1 MSEIVE
7 TVARAMAQ
15 KDAEDEGL
23 KFPTSP
29 TAYRTYMGLARAA
42 IEAYEA
48 AKREAAEP
56 YVTRVEN
63 GVTHWSNGLCSQETP
78 DYMKHETSV
87 VTMPDGVQ
95 YKATW
100 SDFGK
105 VGGPTLKIEKQP

>member
-1 MSEIVE
+1 MTDFVE

-42 IEAYEA
+42 IGAYEK

-56 YVTRVEN
+56 HVVRVEK
-63 GVTHWSNGLCSQETP
+63 GVTYWSNGLCSQ
-78 DYMKHETSV
+78 SV
-87 VTMPDGVQ
+87 PGSKEFAEDQ
-95 YKATW
+95 IKAKFDEQPRILRDW
-100 SDFGK
+100 K
-105 VGGPTLKIEKQP
+105 EKP